1 MKTIIIRALLFLA
14 KTITRS
20 TFKKDFESLDECLD
34 YLNKN
39 SYIKKYSYFSKFS
52 DDRWINSIGKTY
64 HIEKRNYILTLWNLI
79 YKKKIVILDWGGGV
93 SNSSLYL
100 DPTSTIY
107 VLDRPELISK
117 LKRKDKKKNVLYI
130 SKLEEIPKKKRNKIN
145 LFYFGSSV
153 QYLNINEVINQT
165 FKLMP
170 IYLVFTHN
178 LYTKEKKTFY
188 TIQNNI
194 DNEQIPYCIYN
205 YISFINFFKKKY
217 DVIKVISSQNP
228 YTIKSKNYKSSDMN
242 LTSIILRLKNTTLNE
257 K

>member
-1 MKTIIIRALLFLA
+1 L
-14 KTITRS
+14 
-20 TFKKDFESLDECLD
+20 
-34 YLNKN
+34 
-39 SYIKKYSYFSKFS
+39 
-52 DDRWINSIGKTY
+52 IGKSSLV
-64 HIEKRNYILTLWNLI
+64 EKRNYILTLWNLI
-79 YKKKIVILDWGGGV
+79 YKKKNIILDWGGGV

-100 DPTSTIY
+100 DPSSTIY
-107 VLDRPELISK
+107 VLDRPYLISM
-117 LKRKDKKKNVLYI
+117 LKKENKKKNVLYI
-130 SKLEEIPKKKRNKIN
+130 SKLEEIPKKNQNKIN

-194 DNEQIPYCIYN
+194 DNEQIPYGIYN
-205 YISFINFFKKKY
+205 YTSFINFFKKKY
-217 DVIKVISSQNP
+217 DVIKVISSPNP

-242 LTSIILRLKNTTLNE
+242 LMSIILRLKNTTFNE